1 MATLAEVQAEIQAYI
16 NQIIPKADFPAEK
29 MNPLMQL
36 ITSILFMGKKYEAI
50 TMVNADTT
58 QLAADTGF
66 VNLSGAVVNYT
77 LKLPANPQQFQTVQV
92 FTSTTGSVSTALA
105 ITAADD
111 TAVYSDVSTN
121 LDTLLFIYNGTAWVL
136 QGFSRF
142 VA

>member
-36 ITSILFMGKKYEAI
+36 ITSVLFTSKKYVSVAMTNLGSETLEAN
-50 TMVNADTT
+50 V
-58 QLAADTGF
+58 GY
-66 VNLSGAVVNYT
+66 VNLTNVVSNFVIV
-77 LKLPANPQQFQTVQV
+77 LPENPSQFQTVQI
-92 FTSTTGSVSTALA
+92 FTSTSGGVTTELRVKDFELNTMYA
-105 ITAADD
+105 
-111 TAVYSDVSTN
+111 DVSTS
-121 LDTLLFIYNGTAWVL
+121 LDTLLFIYNGSTWIL